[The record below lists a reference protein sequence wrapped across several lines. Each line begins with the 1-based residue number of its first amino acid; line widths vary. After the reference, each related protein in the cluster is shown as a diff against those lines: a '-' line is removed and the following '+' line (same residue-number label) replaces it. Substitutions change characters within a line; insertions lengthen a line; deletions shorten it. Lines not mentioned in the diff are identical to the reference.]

1 MKYLKQFGIIC
12 AVALFGDVVKE
23 VTGLPIPGNI
33 IGMLTLFVLLLT
45 GVIKLSA
52 VEDTAEYLMG
62 IMSVMFIPLGAG
74 IITNYQYI
82 QNDLLSIVLVL
93 VITTVFTFSVTGLIV
108 ENLSRKK
115 DASKE
120 ETIHE

>member
-1 MKYLKQFGIIC
+1 
-12 AVALFGDVVKE
+12 
-23 VTGLPIPGNI
+23 
-33 IGMLTLFVLLLT
+33 MLTLFVLLLT